1 MAWPGDQVQQMVIAK
16 LSLRLSLTNP
26 SNIWHCS
33 KEICHKSTD
42 REREKEKEKGKEN
55 EKGKEKEKESEGEG
69 TTGSISLIGFARSV
83 NVHNKQYLLGL
94 RQV

>member
-1 MAWPGDQVQQMVIAK
+1 MTLFERNLPQIDRQ
-16 LSLRLSLTNP
+16 
-26 SNIWHCS
+26 
-33 KEICHKSTD
+33 
-42 REREKEKEKGKEN
+42 REREKEKEKEKGKEN
-55 EKGKEKEKESEGEG
+55 EKGKEKEKEKEKESEGEG

>member
-1 MAWPGDQVQQMVIAK
+1 MTLFEKNLPQIDRQ
-16 LSLRLSLTNP
+16 
-26 SNIWHCS
+26 
-33 KEICHKSTD
+33 
-42 REREKEKEKGKEN
+42 REREREKEKEKEKEKGKEN